1 MASGVAKRY
10 ADAVFSLGKENGT
23 LDKWSAD
30 LTVMGEIMSEPSVAA
45 YLNSPSVSRQKKTAL
60 IDKALE
66 NAQPEA
72 RNLMRMLAERQ
83 RLDIVPEL
91 IDQFQQSM
99 LAERGIAVANVTT
112 AVELPEAELERIRE
126 QLGKVVNKQIEM
138 RVTVDPAIIGGM
150 VAQVGDTLIDSSVS
164 NQLRRLRER
173 LTATA

>member
-10 ADAVFSLGKENGT
+10 ADAAFSLGKENGT

-30 LTVMGEIMSEPSVAA
+30 LTVMGEMMSEPSVAA
-45 YLNSPSVSRQKKTAL
+45 YLNSPSVSRQKKTEL
-60 IDKALE
+60 IDKVLE

-112 AVELPEAELERIRE
+112 AVELPDAELERIRE
-126 QLGKVVNKQIEM
+126 QL
-138 RVTVDPAIIGGM
+138 
-150 VAQVGDTLIDSSVS
+150 
-164 NQLRRLRER
+164 
-173 LTATA
+173 